1 LDEFADFLAI
11 CCIHGDRYCW
21 RFDAFV
27 RDYIALYTQASKHH
41 LYRHAVK
48 KVPKSELTNL
58 LPNKRAAAFWA

>member
-27 RDYIALYTQASKHH
+27 RGSHQASKHH